1 MYPLESSSPITVDT
15 DKYNVDRIQCK
26 NFKVSIMNMFKDL
39 KEDMYKSLNKLC
51 ESTISKM

>member
-1 MYPLESSSPITVDT
+1 MYPLESSSPITVDP

-51 ESTISKM
+51 ESTINKM